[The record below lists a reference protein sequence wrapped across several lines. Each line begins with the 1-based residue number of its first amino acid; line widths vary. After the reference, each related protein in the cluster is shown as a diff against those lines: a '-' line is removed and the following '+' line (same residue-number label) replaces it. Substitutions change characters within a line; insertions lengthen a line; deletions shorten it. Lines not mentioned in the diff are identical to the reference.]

1 MANTKTS
8 GSNAGTTIGIIIVVL
23 LAVIAGAYFMEASK
37 NGGDTKVEN
46 AIEEFSDNAERGRIG
61 EGIEEGSEEL
71 RDRSTGEKIGDAI
84 EDTGRDIQD
93 AAHDAQ
99 D

>member
-1 MANTKTS
+1 MANPNTAS
-8 GSNAGTTIGIIIVVL
+8 SNTGTTIGIIMVVL
-23 LAVIAGAYFMEASK
+23 LAVIAGAYFMDASK

-46 AIEEFSDNAERGRIG
+46 AIEEFTDNAEHGRIA
-61 EGIEEGSEEL
+61 EGIKEGSEEL

-93 AAHDAQ
+93 AAKD
-99 D
+99 

>member
-1 MANTKTS
+1 MANPNTTS
-8 GSNAGTTIGIIIVVL
+8 SNAGTTIGIIVVVL
-23 LAVIAGAYFMEASK
+23 LAVIAGAYFMDASK
-37 NGGDTKVEN
+37 NGGDTKLEN
-46 AIEEFSDNAERGRIG
+46 AIEEFSDNAEHGRIA

-93 AAHDAQ
+93 AAKE
-99 D
+99 